1 MEKQP
6 NTWFQDTVSALA
18 YAIAQNRSEAGRA
31 DLQAPY
37 NDLTQFILRQ
47 HACMA
52 GYLRGPL
59 MAATLGFDG
68 LGILKTAHWFHKLSP
83 EARLRQIEA
92 WRDSKI
98 GFKRDLARYFE
109 SLAVLALYSREAEE
123 RN

>member
-52 GYLRGPL
+52 GYLRAPL
-59 MAATLGFDG
+59 LAATLGFDASS
-68 LGILKTAHWFHKLSP
+68 ILQTAHTFHKLAP
-83 EARLRQIEA
+83 GTRLRQIEA
-92 WRDSKI
+92 WRDSSI

-109 SLAVLALYSREAEE
+109 SLSLLALY
-123 RN
+123 